1 MARFVVGGINNHNLW
16 NDGHTVNT
24 GDFIMFYTVW
34 VGGVE
39 SADYYLTKTM
49 AEHIA
54 NNWRKMGYT
63 DVVVEKVVL

>member
-1 MARFVVGGINNHNLW
+1 
-16 NDGHTVNT
+16 
-24 GDFIMFYTVW
+24 MFYTVW

-39 SADYYLTKTM
+39 AADYYLTKTM

-63 DVVVEKVVL
+63 DVVVEKVIL